1 MDCAKCGICQ
11 EEIPNDEKL
20 YVTLTEKSA
29 LGVCSASKERGDD
42 LIVNTGDNV
51 PINKKNIISYNKK
64 KLSTDAEG
72 IVSKRSLRADQDFD
86 FKMDCLF
93 CQNPITEREKRANKA
108 YQVMCK
114 NREFDSSILK
124 VCEQRNDLWA
134 MEVKGRIAFV
144 NDLHSEDAVY
154 HQACSANFRI
164 GKGIPQLYDD
174 GPKSKPSAKRGR
186 PSDTDRESAF
196 LFVENYLKE
205 NDDEQTTVNDL
216 LLLMQEHLTHS
227 SNDAFTSKWLKNR
240 LTEHFKDEI
249 VFTEINGKQNVVT
262 FRSKAKKHSS

>member
-11 EEIPNDEKL
+11 EEIPNNEKL
-20 YVTLTEKSA
+20 YVTLTEKGA
-29 LGVCSASKERGDD
+29 LGACNASKERGEDF
-42 LIVNTGDNV
+42 IVNTGDNV
-51 PINKKNIISYNKK
+51 HRSCQGAYINKKNIISYNKK

-72 IVSKRSLRADQDFD
+72 NVGKRSLRADQDFD
-86 FKMDCLF
+86 FKKDCLF
-93 CQNPITEREKRANKA
+93 CKNRITEGEKRANKA

-134 MEVKGRIAFV
+134 MDVKGCIAFV

-154 HQACSANFRI
+154 HQARSANFRT

-186 PSDTDRESAF
+186 PSDKDRESAF

-216 LLLMQEHLTHS
+216 FAANARAS
-227 SNDAFTSKWLKNR
+227 
-240 LTEHFKDEI
+240 
-249 VFTEINGKQNVVT
+249 
-262 FRSKAKKHSS
+262 